1 MAENGSDWV
10 QDYAVIKA
18 DRKKGICL
26 CCGGAEED
34 VLKKIRELTK
44 EVGISVQW
52 ISVPMECYLNT
63 LGQLKSY
70 QNDTEIV
77 PGIPAANSNPV
88 SAASSAAFAI
98 CASEQPACAVI

>member
-44 EVGISVQW
+44 AVGISVDFCSDGVLSEY
-52 ISVPMECYLNT
+52 IGTV
-63 LGQLKSY
+63 
-70 QNDTEIV
+70 EIL
-77 PGIPAANSNPV
+77 P
-88 SAASSAAFAI
+88 
-98 CASEQPACAVI
+98 E